1 MDYSDN
7 ETLDKFRNAI
17 ETKLSTIAKTHKPNS
32 LYEPV
37 RYAVKGGGKRLRP
50 VIVLAACEA
59 MGGNPEDALDAA
71 VAVELLHTFTLVH
84 DDIMDADTWRRGRE
98 SVHKKWDSSSA
109 ILSGDA
115 LLVLAYQSLMRTKTN
130 DVSTLTE
137 LFNEGALGVCEGQAL
152 DIELENKEDV
162 SNAEYLNMIEKKT
175 GMMISMAAEI
185 GALIGGA
192 KTADLKN
199 FKSFGLAL
207 GKAFQLQDDY
217 LEITSSKSVMGKSL
231 GSDLAKGKKTFLLIN
246 AIKMANEE
254 QHADLTAILE
264 KQNITS
270 VEVGNVRDIF
280 EKCGVLDLTR
290 NIIEENIKAA
300 RDNLQFLDVKN
311 RSNLLLLIELVQS
324 RKN

>member
-7 ETLDKFRNAI
+7 QTLDNFRNAV
-17 ETKLSTIAKTHKPNS
+17 EAKLSTIAKSNKPNS
-32 LYEPV
+32 LYDPV
-37 RYAVKGGGKRLRP
+37 RYAVEGGGKRLRP
-50 VIVLAACEA
+50 VLVLAACEA
-59 MGGNPEDALDAA
+59 MDGNPEDALDAA

-98 SVHKKWDSSSA
+98 TVHKKWNSSSA

-115 LLVLAYQSLMRTKTN
+115 LLVLAYQSLMRTKT
-130 DVSTLTE
+130 DDIETLLE
-137 LFNEGALGVCEGQAL
+137 LFNDGALGVCEGQAL
-152 DIELENKEDV
+152 DIELENKENV
-162 SNAEYLNMIEKKT
+162 SNSEYLNMIEKKT
-175 GMMISMAAEI
+175 GMMISMAAAL

-192 KTADLKN
+192 NSADIKK

-246 AIKMANEE
+246 AMKMADEE
-254 QHADLTAILE
+254 QQNELTIILD
-264 KQNITS
+264 KTNITTLD
-270 VEVGNVRDIF
+270 VGKVRDIF
-280 EKCGVLDLTR
+280 EECGVLDLTR
-290 NIIEENIKAA
+290 NIIKENIIASRKSLDFLSVKS
-300 RDNLQFLDVKN
+300 RDNLLQLTD
-311 RSNLLLLIELVQS
+311 LVQS

>member
-7 ETLDKFRNAI
+7 QTLDNFRNAI
-17 ETKLSTIAKTHKPNS
+17 EAKLSTIAKSNKPNS

-37 RYAVKGGGKRLRP
+37 RYAVEGGGKRLRP
-50 VIVLAACEA
+50 IIVLAACEA

-98 SVHKKWDSSSA
+98 TVHKKWNSSSA

-115 LLVLAYQSLMRTKTN
+115 LLVLAYQSLMRTKT
-130 DVSTLTE
+130 DDIRTLSE
-137 LFNEGALGVCEGQAL
+137 LFNDGALGVCEGQAL

-162 SNAEYLNMIEKKT
+162 SNSEYLNMIEKKT
-175 GMMISMAAEI
+175 GMMISMAAAI

-192 KTADLKN
+192 NSSDLKN

-231 GSDLAKGKKTFLLIN
+231 GSDLTKGKKTFLLIN
-246 AIKMANEE
+246 AMKMADEE
-254 QHADLTAILE
+254 QQNELTTILD
-264 KQNITS
+264 KTSITTVDVS
-270 VEVGNVRDIF
+270 HVRDIF
-280 EKCGVLDLTR
+280 EECGVLDLTR
-290 NIIEENIKAA
+290 NIIKENISASRKSL
-300 RDNLQFLDVKN
+300 NFLDTEN
-311 RSNLLLLIELVQS
+311 RNNLLQLADLVQS

>member
-1 MDYSDN
+1 LDYSDN
-7 ETLDKFRNAI
+7 QTLSNFRNAI
-17 ETKLSTIAKTHKPNS
+17 EAKLSTVTKSQKPNS

-37 RYAVKGGGKRLRP
+37 RYAVEGEGKHLRP
-50 VIVLAACEA
+50 IIVLAACES

-98 SVHKKWDSSSA
+98 TVHKKWNSSSA

-115 LLVLAYQSLMRTKTN
+115 LLVLAYQSLIRTKTG
-130 DVSTLTE
+130 DIRTLSE

-152 DIELENKEDV
+152 DIELEIKEEV
-162 SNAEYLNMIEKKT
+162 SNSEYLNMTEKKT
-175 GMMISMAAEI
+175 GMMISMAAAI

-192 KTADLKN
+192 KSADIKN

-231 GSDLAKGKKTFLLIN
+231 GSDLTKGKKTFLLIN
-246 AIKMANEE
+246 AIKMADEE
-254 QHADLTAILE
+254 QRNELTTILN
-264 KQNITS
+264 KTKITS
-270 VEVGNVRDIF
+270 VDVGHVRDIF
-280 EKCGVLDLTR
+280 EECGVLDLTK
-290 NIIEENIKAA
+290 NNIEENIKSA
-300 RDNLQFLDVKN
+300 RENLQFLDLEN
-311 RSNLLLLIELVQS
+311 RRNLLLIIDLVQS

>member
-1 MDYSDN
+1 LDYSDN
-7 ETLDKFRNAI
+7 QTLNNFRNAI
-17 ETKLSTIAKTHKPNS
+17 EAKLSTIVKSHKPNS

-37 RYAVKGGGKRLRP
+37 RYAVEGGGKRLRP
-50 VIVLAACEA
+50 IIVLAACEA
-59 MGGNPEDALDAA
+59 IGGNPEDALDAA

-98 SVHKKWDSSSA
+98 TVHKKWDSSFA

-115 LLVLAYQSLMRTKTN
+115 LLVLSYQSLLRTKT
-130 DVSTLTE
+130 DDTRTLSE

-152 DIELENKEDV
+152 DIELEIKEDV
-162 SNAEYLNMIEKKT
+162 SNSEYLNMIEKKT
-175 GMMISMAAEI
+175 GMMISMAAAI

-192 KTADLKN
+192 KSADIKN

-246 AIKMANEE
+246 AIKMTNDE
-254 QHADLTAILE
+254 QRNDLTTILN
-264 KQNITS
+264 KTKITT
-270 VEVGNVRDIF
+270 VDVGHVRDIF
-280 EKCGVLDLTR
+280 EECGVLDLTK
-290 NIIEENIKAA
+290 NIIDENIKSA
-300 RDNLQFLDVKN
+300 RDNLQFLDLEN
-311 RSNLLLLIELVQS
+311 RGNLLLIIDLVQS
-324 RKN
+324 RNN

>member
-7 ETLDKFRNAI
+7 QTLNNFRNAI
-17 ETKLSTIAKTHKPNS
+17 EAKLSTIAISHKPNS

-37 RYAVKGGGKRLRP
+37 RYAVEGGGKRLRP
-50 VIVLAACEA
+50 VIVLSACEA

-98 SVHKKWDSSSA
+98 TVHKRWDSSSG

-115 LLVLAYQSLMRTKTN
+115 LLVLAYQSLIRTKTE
-130 DVSTLTE
+130 DTGTLSE

-152 DIELENKEDV
+152 DIELENTEDA
-162 SNAEYLNMIEKKT
+162 SNSQYLNMIEKKT
-175 GMMISMAAEI
+175 GMMISMAAAI

-192 KTADLKN
+192 KSADLKN
-199 FKSFGLAL
+199 FKLFGLAL
-207 GKAFQLQDDY
+207 GKVFQLQDDY

-231 GSDLAKGKKTFLLIN
+231 GSDLTKGKKTFLLIN

-254 QHADLTAILE
+254 QKNELTTILN
-264 KQNITS
+264 KTKITS
-270 VEVGNVRDIF
+270 VDVGHVRDIF
-280 EKCGVLDLTR
+280 EECGVLDLTR
-290 NIIEENIKAA
+290 NMIEENIKTA
-300 RDNLQFLDVKN
+300 RDNLQFLDLEN
-311 RSNLLLLIELVQS
+311 RSNLLLIIDLVQS